1 MASGERSL
9 AFCHDSHWTIQVAS
23 TGNIINILDPE
34 EYILSWWPPTTSNGV
49 TRDNI
54 HISCFFLHF
63 NKNCQQCFSNVQSYP
78 KFCNQFPSFW
88 NPRIA
93 DINQRNVCQIEL
105 STRSILPLV
114 KLLRFYSRHP
124 SSTMQT
130 NFSPELK
137 ENVAFFSV
145 KSWFW
150 ENPPPCTMVH
160 ARILSTYRRS
170 IKEGLWKNHPPRYQP
185 PFWFT
190 KLISILVIQ
199 LWYPYCCNEHGQDIV
214 PNVVQWIFQTWQ
226 LARDQFVW
234 IVITASL

>member
-63 NKNCQQCFSNVQSYP
+63 NKNCQQCFSNIQSYP

-93 DINQRNVCQIEL
+93 DLNQPTCVRLNYQL
-105 STRSILPLV
+105 GLFYHWSNFWGSIVGIPAA
-114 KLLRFYSRHP
+114 
-124 SSTMQT
+124 Q
-130 NFSPELK
+130 
-137 ENVAFFSV
+137 
-145 KSWFW
+145 
-150 ENPPPCTMVH
+150 C
-160 ARILSTYRRS
+160 
-170 IKEGLWKNHPPRYQP
+170 
-185 PFWFT
+185 
-190 KLISILVIQ
+190 KLISHQSSKKTLQFFCQVLV
-199 LWYPYCCNEHGQDIV
+199 LREPSSVYNGTC
-214 PNVVQWIFQTWQ
+214 
-226 LARDQFVW
+226 
-234 IVITASL
+234 